1 MSTSPS
7 HRPPE
12 KSGDDSHS
20 ATGASTVP
28 PRARLVSPD
37 LARGLMLLGIAIANI
52 TSSWLAPVGDEP
64 DLASAAGGIADG
76 SLYDRLAVVFGA
88 LFIHVR
94 GIAMFSTLLGYGFG
108 LLALSLWRR
117 DFPVSGA
124 RAVLARRYGFLAA
137 FGAVHMLVLY
147 YGDIMTF
154 YGLTGVILAFL
165 LPLRDRTLLIIAAVL
180 QAIALLFLIPM
191 IMFSS
196 EFDLHGSLDFGSYGE
211 YVAVGGITL
220 IGSLFVFPAEAAT
233 VAPVIIVGFVA
244 ARKGVLTH
252 PERHLRVLWTA
263 VGVAVAVM
271 VLVGLPWG
279 LSMAGWAP
287 AGWAPR
293 LGSINMIVGMFTGPG
308 LVAAIA
314 LGSLPLQR
322 KIDAARAAGD
332 EHRPSFFTS
341 ALIALGRRSMT
352 GYVLQSVLCVVFLS
366 SFGLHLVTPGSAA
379 SGTAAGIIVWLVTVV
394 IAVVL
399 ERFGRPGPLEWLH
412 RRLAYGRA
420 GLPRRWSPPVSGG
433 APVVDD
439 RGEPGESER

>member
-1 MSTSPS
+1 MNPTSLPEPPGGNGPS
-7 HRPPE
+7 RHHGAP
-12 KSGDDSHS
+12 
-20 ATGASTVP
+20 ASTVP

-52 TSSWLAPVGDEP
+52 TSTWLAPLGDEP
-64 DLASAAGGIADG
+64 DLAASAGGIADG
-76 SLYDRLAVVFGA
+76 GLLDRIAVVFGA

-117 DFPVSGA
+117 SYPLTAA
-124 RAVLARRYGFLAA
+124 RGVLARRYGILAA
-137 FGAVHMLVLY
+137 FGAVHTVVFY

-154 YGLTGVILAFL
+154 YGVTGVLLALL

-180 QAIALLFLIPM
+180 QAIALLFIVPM

-196 EFDLHGSLDFGSYGE
+196 EFDMHGSLDFGSYGE
-211 YVAVGGITL
+211 YVATGGIIL
-220 IGSLFVFPAEAAT
+220 IGSLFMFPAEAAM

-252 PERHLRVLWTA
+252 PERHLRALWSA
-263 VGVAVAVM
+263 VGVAVAVI

-287 AGWAPR
+287 ASWAPR
-293 LGSINMIVGMFTGPG
+293 LEGVNAVVGMFTGPG

-322 KIDAARAAGD
+322 KIDAARAAGN
-332 EHRPSFFTS
+332 EHRPGFCVR

-352 GYVLQSVLCVVFLS
+352 GYVLQSVLCVVFLA

-379 SGTAAGIIVWLVTVV
+379 AGTATGLVVWLVTVV
-394 IAVVL
+394 IAVAL
-399 ERFGRPGPLEWLH
+399 ERLGLPGPLEWLH
-412 RRLAYGRA
+412 RRLAYGRT
-420 GLPRRWSPPVSGG
+420 GLPRRWEPPVSRSTP
-433 APVVDD
+433 AVDD
-439 RGEPGESER
+439 REPGTPPGH